1 MRCFVA
7 CWPDDATR
15 SRLDD
20 VARAAFGRNP
30 LARRVRP
37 ENLHLTLAFIGE
49 LPQSMAC
56 EVCRA
61 MAELT
66 ITPFT
71 WCIDRLGRFDR
82 ANIVW
87 AGGADESRLSELAD
101 RVRTGLRALEV
112 RFDRKPFAAHVTLLR
127 DLPAPRGALEPGQAI
142 ESIEPIEP
150 IGWPIGAAR
159 LLASERDADGL
170 VRYRLVEPD

>member
-7 CWPDDATR
+7 CWPDQATR
-15 SRLDD
+15 TRLDHL
-20 VARAAFGRNP
+20 AQGLHERNP
-30 LARRVRP
+30 GARCVRP
-37 ENLHLTLAFIGE
+37 RNLHLTLAFIGE
-49 LPQSMAC
+49 LPQSMAR

-61 MAELT
+61 LAELP

-87 AGGADESRLSELAD
+87 AGGADEPRLSELAD
-101 RVRTGLRALEV
+101 RVRAGLRALQV
-112 RFDRKPFAAHVTLLR
+112 RFDPKPFAAHVTLLR
-127 DLPAPRGALEPGQAI
+127 DLPAPRGALVPGQAI
-142 ESIEPIEP
+142 ESIEPI
-150 IGWPIGAAR
+150 GWPIEAAR

-170 VRYRLVEPD
+170 VRYRLVEAD